1 MSWIKDIFK
10 KKAPGVRAPKNIPP
24 FSEIVKTIKI
34 DDERLI
40 EVKSVCANFVKSKG
54 RYQVVSQG
62 CKISVIDDLGNEH
75 LEPFPLDLL
84 FALHYRE
91 ASLNFLGVLH
101 NGERIL
107 GTGRLTKLVPA
118 GRGPFKTWE
127 EAAIDAIN
135 MKKGIFPTE
144 WTFETKLIFAE
155 RFNGLGYRNT
165 REYSPYV
172 FAGTNFHDE
181 TGKYVA
187 DGKYNALAPEKQLGV
202 AALLLGLNLNAKL
215 V

>member
-1 MSWIKDIFK
+1 MGWIKNIFSK
-10 KKAPGVRAPKNIPP
+10 KTTGASAPKNIPP
-24 FSEIVKTIKI
+24 FADIVKTIKI

-40 EVKSVCANFVKSKG
+40 EVKSVCANFTKSKG
-54 RYQVVSQG
+54 RYQVVADG
-62 CKISVIDDLGNEH
+62 CN
-75 LEPFPLDLL
+75 FPIDLL

-107 GTGRLTKLVPA
+107 GTGRKTKLVPA

-127 EAAIDAIN
+127 EAAIDALL
-135 MKKGIFPTE
+135 MKKSLFPE
-144 WTFETKLIFAE
+144 VWNFETKLIFAE

-165 REYSPYV
+165 KEYSPYV

-187 DGKYNALAPEKQLGV
+187 DGKFSSTAPEKQLGV
-202 AALLLGLNLNAKL
+202 AALILGLNLNQNP

>member
-1 MSWIKDIFK
+1 MGIFK
-10 KKAPGVRAPKNIPP
+10 KLFGKKPSSGSTSSSVNIPP

-34 DDERLI
+34 DDNRLM
-40 EVKSVCANFVKSKG
+40 EVKTVCAKFETSKARYKVVAEACNFP
-54 RYQVVSQG
+54 
-62 CKISVIDDLGNEH
+62 I
-75 LEPFPLDLL
+75 DLL

-91 ASLNFLGVLH
+91 SSLNFLGVLH

-107 GTGRLTKLVPA
+107 GTGQKTKLVPA

-135 MKKGIFPTE
+135 MKKGIFPE
-144 WTFETKLIFAE
+144 VWNFETKLIFAE
-155 RFNGLGYRNT
+155 RFNGLGYRKT

-181 TGKYVA
+181 TGKYVR
-187 DGKYNALAPEKQLGV
+187 DGKFDASAPEKQLGV
-202 AALLLGLNLNAKL
+202 ASLILGLNLNASL

>member
-1 MSWIKDIFK
+1 MGWIKRIFGK
-10 KKAPGVRAPKNIPP
+10 KTSSGSSAPSSKNIPP

-34 DDERLI
+34 DENRLM
-40 EVKSVCANFVKSKG
+40 EVKSVCSKFESSKARYKVVAEACNFP
-54 RYQVVSQG
+54 
-62 CKISVIDDLGNEH
+62 I
-75 LEPFPLDLL
+75 DLL

-91 ASLNFLGVLH
+91 SSLNFLGVLH

-107 GTGRLTKLVPA
+107 GTGRKTKLVPA

-172 FAGTNFHDE
+172 FAGTNAHDE

-187 DGKYNALAPEKQLGV
+187 DGKYSASAPEKQLGV
-202 AALLLGLNLNAKL
+202 ASLILGLNLSAPL